1 MNLCYFLFEPQSSQ
15 ESEATSCV
23 LSSRHLQIGFTVL
36 NLYLSK
42 EKLALTGCF
51 DHTCSGVWGCWSLL
65 ARTSRKAWT
74 WRSSAYFHSRQG
86 PQLDIFIPV
95 SPILIIRC
103 LDKVPIRVQG
113 GGTSQP
119 TRSSHA
125 GQGTDLG
132 RFFNSL
138 ATRRNSIVTMNSL
151 CLLVFV
157 KSHQKHHIIY
167 YTPFFLLIIVAPFF
181 SSNLYLRQISKIFNS
196 IFIFFFRTTCFDL
209 LALLV
214 GFPIC

>member
-1 MNLCYFLFEPQSSQ
+1 MNLKK
-15 ESEATSCV
+15 
-23 LSSRHLQIGFTVL
+23 LSIFSF
-36 NLYLSK
+36 K
-42 EKLALTGCF
+42 
-51 DHTCSGVWGCWSLL
+51 
-65 ARTSRKAWT
+65 ARPSIR
-74 WRSSAYFHSRQG
+74 YIHNN
-86 PQLDIFIPV
+86 IFIPV

-119 TRSSHA
+119 TRNSHA

-214 GFPIC
+214 GFPIFCSEEIMGSESLYASMGL